1 MAERIY
7 ATDRKPR
14 ARCPELLGKRCSR
27 PSLIGNA
34 VSLERRNYGRVGDTG
49 FEPGNQSPEK
59 SVSFNQSASE
69 NASVM
74 GCNAS
79 KTVADDPILAELIEL
94 WPSLDEATKTAILSL
109 VRSSAGPEDGSVC
122 HPDRVR

>member
-34 VSLERRNYGRVGDTG
+34 VSLERRTYHRVGDTG
-49 FEPGNQSPEK
+49 FEPVTSTMSTWRSNQ
-59 SVSFNQSASE
+59 
-69 NASVM
+69 
-74 GCNAS
+74 
-79 KTVADDPILAELIEL
+79 
-94 WPSLDEATKTAILSL
+94 LS
-109 VRSSAGPEDGSVC
+109 
-122 HPDRVR
+122 

>member
-49 FEPGNQSPEK
+49 FEPVTSTMSTWRSNQ
-59 SVSFNQSASE
+59 
-69 NASVM
+69 
-74 GCNAS
+74 
-79 KTVADDPILAELIEL
+79 
-94 WPSLDEATKTAILSL
+94 LS
-109 VRSSAGPEDGSVC
+109 
-122 HPDRVR
+122 